1 MSLNHDE
8 KLNLKK
14 IMDETDYVDNTH
26 NIRRLKHSKMIRDNV
41 KRIEELK
48 REHEA
53 MRLTH
58 IEGFFSIVQEE
69 CRFLYDNYTDI
80 FNRLVKDELD
90 IPLMYQMLET
100 LKKIEDGKIDQQ
112 EGSVV
117 IGKILHKIFVESAL
131 KHRDN
136 VELSLADK
144 GNHEDEDEVEKN
156 EGKNIDWTTFK
167 KQKLAQS
174 NK

>member
-26 NIRRLKHSKMIRDNV
+26 NIRRLKHSKKIRDNV
-41 KRIEELK
+41 KRMEELK

-80 FNRLVKDELD
+80 FNRLMKDEVD
-90 IPLMYQMLET
+90 PLILQRFLIV
-100 LKKIEDGKIDQQ
+100 LKMIEDGKLDQQ
-112 EGSVV
+112 EGSSM
-117 IGKILHKIFVESAL
+117 IGKYLKELYLDSAVRKADALERERSGEKEPL
-131 KHRDN
+131 KEGMDISWKAYK
-136 VELSLADK
+136 SL
-144 GNHEDEDEVEKN
+144 
-156 EGKNIDWTTFK
+156 K
-167 KQKLAQS
+167 K
-174 NK
+174 

>member
-80 FNRLVKDELD
+80 FNRLMKDEID
-90 IPLMYQMLET
+90 PLILQRFLIVLRM
-100 LKKIEDGKIDQQ
+100 IEDGQLDQQ
-112 EGSVV
+112 EGSSM
-117 IGKILHKIFVESAL
+117 IGKYLKELYLDSAVRKADALERERSGEKEHLKEGMDISWKAYKAL
-131 KHRDN
+131 K
-136 VELSLADK
+136 K
-144 GNHEDEDEVEKN
+144 
-156 EGKNIDWTTFK
+156 
-167 KQKLAQS
+167 
-174 NK
+174 

>member
-41 KRIEELK
+41 KRMEELK

-80 FNRLVKDELD
+80 FNRLMKDEID
-90 IPLMYQMLET
+90 PLILQRFLIV
-100 LKKIEDGKIDQQ
+100 LKMIEDGQLDQQ
-112 EGSVV
+112 EGSSM
-117 IGKILHKIFVESAL
+117 IGKYLKELYLDSAVRKADALERERSGEKEPLKEGMDISWKAFKAL
-131 KHRDN
+131 K
-136 VELSLADK
+136 K
-144 GNHEDEDEVEKN
+144 
-156 EGKNIDWTTFK
+156 
-167 KQKLAQS
+167 
-174 NK
+174 

>member
-80 FNRLVKDELD
+80 FNRLMKDEID
-90 IPLMYQMLET
+90 PLILQRFLIVLRM
-100 LKKIEDGKIDQQ
+100 IEDGQLDQQ
-112 EGSVV
+112 EGSSM
-117 IGKILHKIFVESAL
+117 IGKYLKELYLDSAVRKADALERERSGEKEPLKEGMDISWKAYKAL
-131 KHRDN
+131 K
-136 VELSLADK
+136 K
-144 GNHEDEDEVEKN
+144 
-156 EGKNIDWTTFK
+156 
-167 KQKLAQS
+167 
-174 NK
+174 

>member
-80 FNRLVKDELD
+80 FNRLMKDEVD
-90 IPLMYQMLET
+90 PLILQRFLIV
-100 LKKIEDGKIDQQ
+100 LKMIEDGQLDQQ
-112 EGSVV
+112 EGSSM
-117 IGKILHKIFVESAL
+117 IGKYLKELYLDSAVRKADALERERSGEKEPLKEGMDISWKAYKAL
-131 KHRDN
+131 K
-136 VELSLADK
+136 K
-144 GNHEDEDEVEKN
+144 
-156 EGKNIDWTTFK
+156 
-167 KQKLAQS
+167 
-174 NK
+174 

>member
-41 KRIEELK
+41 KRMEELK

-80 FNRLVKDELD
+80 FNRLMKDEID
-90 IPLMYQMLET
+90 PLILQRFLIV
-100 LKKIEDGKIDQQ
+100 LKMIEDGQLDQQ
-112 EGSVV
+112 EGSSM
-117 IGKILHKIFVESAL
+117 IGKYLKELYLDSAVRKADALERERSGEKEPL
-131 KHRDN
+131 KEGMDISWKAYK
-136 VELSLADK
+136 SL
-144 GNHEDEDEVEKN
+144 
-156 EGKNIDWTTFK
+156 K
-167 KQKLAQS
+167 K
-174 NK
+174 

>member
-26 NIRRLKHSKMIRDNV
+26 NIRRLKHSKKIRDNV
-41 KRIEELK
+41 KRMEELK

-80 FNRLVKDELD
+80 FKRLMKD
-90 IPLMYQMLET
+90 
-100 LKKIEDGKIDQQ
+100 
-112 EGSVV
+112 
-117 IGKILHKIFVESAL
+117 
-131 KHRDN
+131 
-136 VELSLADK
+136 
-144 GNHEDEDEVEKN
+144 
-156 EGKNIDWTTFK
+156 
-167 KQKLAQS
+167 
-174 NK
+174 

>member
-41 KRIEELK
+41 KRMEELK

-80 FNRLVKDELD
+80 FNRLMKDEID
-90 IPLMYQMLET
+90 PLILQRFLIV
-100 LKKIEDGKIDQQ
+100 LKMIEDGQLDQQ
-112 EGSVV
+112 EGSSM
-117 IGKILHKIFVESAL
+117 IGKYLKELYLDSAVRKADALDRERSGEKEPL
-131 KHRDN
+131 KEGMDISWKAYK
-136 VELSLADK
+136 SL
-144 GNHEDEDEVEKN
+144 
-156 EGKNIDWTTFK
+156 K
-167 KQKLAQS
+167 K
-174 NK
+174 

>member
-26 NIRRLKHSKMIRDNV
+26 NIRRLKHSKKIRDNV
-41 KRIEELK
+41 KRMEELK

-80 FNRLVKDELD
+80 FNRLMKDEID
-90 IPLMYQMLET
+90 PLILQRFLIV
-100 LKKIEDGKIDQQ
+100 LKMIEDGQLDQQ
-112 EGSVV
+112 EGSSM
-117 IGKILHKIFVESAL
+117 IGKYLKELYLDSAVRKADALERERSGEKEPLKEGMDISWKAYKAL
-131 KHRDN
+131 K
-136 VELSLADK
+136 K
-144 GNHEDEDEVEKN
+144 
-156 EGKNIDWTTFK
+156 
-167 KQKLAQS
+167 
-174 NK
+174 

>member
-41 KRIEELK
+41 KRMEELK

-53 MRLTH
+53 MRITH

-80 FNRLVKDELD
+80 FNRLMKDEID
-90 IPLMYQMLET
+90 PLILQRFLIV
-100 LKKIEDGKIDQQ
+100 LKMIEDGQLDQQ
-112 EGSVV
+112 EGSSM
-117 IGKILHKIFVESAL
+117 IGKYLKELYLDSAVRKADALERERSGEKEPLKEGMDISWKAYKAL
-131 KHRDN
+131 K
-136 VELSLADK
+136 K
-144 GNHEDEDEVEKN
+144 
-156 EGKNIDWTTFK
+156 
-167 KQKLAQS
+167 
-174 NK
+174 

>member
-26 NIRRLKHSKMIRDNV
+26 NIRRLKHSKKIRDNV
-41 KRIEELK
+41 KRMEELK

-53 MRLTH
+53 MRITH

-80 FNRLVKDELD
+80 FNRLMKDEID
-90 IPLMYQMLET
+90 PLILQRFLIV
-100 LKKIEDGKIDQQ
+100 LKMIEDGQLDQQ
-112 EGSVV
+112 EGSSM
-117 IGKILHKIFVESAL
+117 IGKYLKELYLDSAVRKADALERERSGEKEPLKEGMDISWKAYKAL
-131 KHRDN
+131 K
-136 VELSLADK
+136 K
-144 GNHEDEDEVEKN
+144 
-156 EGKNIDWTTFK
+156 
-167 KQKLAQS
+167 
-174 NK
+174 

>member
-26 NIRRLKHSKMIRDNV
+26 NIRRLKHSKKIRDNV
-41 KRIEELK
+41 KRMEELK

-80 FNRLVKDELD
+80 FNRLMKDEVD
-90 IPLMYQMLET
+90 PLILQRFLIV
-100 LKKIEDGKIDQQ
+100 LKMIEDGQLDQQ
-112 EGSVV
+112 EGSSM
-117 IGKILHKIFVESAL
+117 IGKYLKELYLDSAVRKADALERERSGEKEPLKEGMDISWKAYKAL
-131 KHRDN
+131 K
-136 VELSLADK
+136 K
-144 GNHEDEDEVEKN
+144 
-156 EGKNIDWTTFK
+156 
-167 KQKLAQS
+167 
-174 NK
+174 

>member
-26 NIRRLKHSKMIRDNV
+26 NIRRLKHSKKIRDNV
-41 KRIEELK
+41 KRMEELK

-80 FNRLVKDELD
+80 FNRLMKDEVD
-90 IPLMYQMLET
+90 PLILQRFLIV
-100 LKKIEDGKIDQQ
+100 LKMIEDGQLDQQ
-112 EGSVV
+112 EGSSM
-117 IGKILHKIFVESAL
+117 IGKYLKELYLDSAVRKADALERERSGEKEPL
-131 KHRDN
+131 KEGMDISWKAYK
-136 VELSLADK
+136 SL
-144 GNHEDEDEVEKN
+144 
-156 EGKNIDWTTFK
+156 K
-167 KQKLAQS
+167 K
-174 NK
+174 

>member
-41 KRIEELK
+41 KRMEELK

-80 FNRLVKDELD
+80 FNRLMKDEVD
-90 IPLMYQMLET
+90 PLILQRFLIV
-100 LKKIEDGKIDQQ
+100 LKMIEDGQLDQQ
-112 EGSVV
+112 EGSSM
-117 IGKILHKIFVESAL
+117 IGKYLKELYLDSAVRKADALERERSGEKEPL
-131 KHRDN
+131 KEGMDISWKAYK
-136 VELSLADK
+136 SL
-144 GNHEDEDEVEKN
+144 
-156 EGKNIDWTTFK
+156 K
-167 KQKLAQS
+167 K
-174 NK
+174 

>member
-26 NIRRLKHSKMIRDNV
+26 NIRRLKHSKKIRDNV
-41 KRIEELK
+41 KRMEELK

-80 FNRLVKDELD
+80 FNRLMKDEID
-90 IPLMYQMLET
+90 PLILQRFLIV
-100 LKKIEDGKIDQQ
+100 LKMIEDGQLDQQ
-112 EGSVV
+112 EGSSM
-117 IGKILHKIFVESAL
+117 IGKYLKELYLDSAVRKADALERERSGEKEPL
-131 KHRDN
+131 KEGMDISWKAYK
-136 VELSLADK
+136 SL
-144 GNHEDEDEVEKN
+144 
-156 EGKNIDWTTFK
+156 K
-167 KQKLAQS
+167 K
-174 NK
+174 

>member
-26 NIRRLKHSKMIRDNV
+26 NIRRLKHSKKIRDNV
-41 KRIEELK
+41 KRMEELK

-80 FNRLVKDELD
+80 FNRLMKDEVD
-90 IPLMYQMLET
+90 PLILQRFLIV
-100 LKKIEDGKIDQQ
+100 LKMIEDGQLDQQ
-112 EGSVV
+112 EGSSM
-117 IGKILHKIFVESAL
+117 IGKYL
-131 KHRDN
+131 K
-136 VELSLADK
+136 EL
-144 GNHEDEDEVEKN
+144 
-156 EGKNIDWTTFK
+156 
-167 KQKLAQS
+167 
-174 NK
+174 

>member
-41 KRIEELK
+41 KRMEELK

-80 FNRLVKDELD
+80 FNRLMKDEVD
-90 IPLMYQMLET
+90 PLILQRFLIV
-100 LKKIEDGKIDQQ
+100 LKMIEDGQLDQQ
-112 EGSVV
+112 EGSSM
-117 IGKILHKIFVESAL
+117 IGKYLKELYLDSAVRKADALERERSGEKEPLKEGMDISWKAYKAL
-131 KHRDN
+131 K
-136 VELSLADK
+136 K
-144 GNHEDEDEVEKN
+144 
-156 EGKNIDWTTFK
+156 
-167 KQKLAQS
+167 
-174 NK
+174 